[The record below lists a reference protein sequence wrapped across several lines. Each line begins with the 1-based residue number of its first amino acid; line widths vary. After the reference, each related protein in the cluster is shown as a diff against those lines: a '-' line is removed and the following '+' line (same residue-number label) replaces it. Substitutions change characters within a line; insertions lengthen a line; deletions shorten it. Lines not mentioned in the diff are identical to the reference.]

1 MEATSNRESR
11 AVQGVRLGLLDFAD
25 SSPNPNLRT
34 LPLLWTSQADGTF
47 PDRNTNNV
55 YPGIGI
61 TYRVKVLTT
70 PPGTAVLS
78 IRDGELDV
86 LKDGLRVEAG
96 KSPNVVVTLTENA
109 GQLAGIATDANGQ
122 KIVAGIVA
130 LVPDD
135 VTQTQLL
142 TATSTD
148 LNGEFRFQAL
158 PGPYH
163 LYAWRELDGAA
174 YYDPS
179 FMKQFTDKGTPAR
192 VPANSEA
199 KVDVKILE

>member
-1 MEATSNRESR
+1 MWKSLRKVCLRPHRHRENDPACLPACCCPHMEATSNRESR

-78 IRDGELDV
+78 IRMQCPPIPTFGWNGINPYGFVPAAANTSSTGIPIAPITCANSFTKPMFINL
-86 LKDGLRVEAG
+86 
-96 KSPNVVVTLTENA
+96 NVFSNNFA
-109 GQLAGIATDANGQ
+109 AS
-122 KIVAGIVA
+122 
-130 LVPDD
+130 
-135 VTQTQLL
+135 
-142 TATSTD
+142 ATSGDET
-148 LNGEFRFQAL
+148 
-158 PGPYH
+158 
-163 LYAWRELDGAA
+163 
-174 YYDPS
+174 
-179 FMKQFTDKGTPAR
+179 GTTASQNEP
-192 VPANSEA
+192 
-199 KVDVKILE
+199 